1 MVLMAENLW
10 KYREFILSCVK
21 RDFKSRYTGSV
32 LGVLWSVFQPL
43 AMILVYTVIFSQV
56 MKSKLSGMEAV
67 PFAYSIYLCAGVL
80 NWNLFQDMLF
90 GCVNVFL
97 NNANLMKK
105 VSFPRICL
113 PAIAVSNSLLNYI
126 IGFSLFL
133 VFMLLIGK
141 FPWSTFLFVL
151 LGLLVQITFT
161 VGLGIGLGV
170 LNVFFR
176 DIGQMLNVVL
186 QFWFWFTPVV
196 YPLKIVPERLAWLME
211 LNPMYHIVSVYQSVF
226 VYNQVPQLGKLAA
239 VFILSLLLGAW
250 SLRIYRKH
258 VGELVDEL

>member
-1 MVLMAENLW
+1 MIYNLW

-21 RDFKSRYTGSV
+21 REFKARYKGSM
-32 LGVLWSVFQPL
+32 LGVLWSIFQPL
-43 AMILVYTVIFSQV
+43 AMIIVYTVIFSQV
-56 MKSKLSGMEAV
+56 MKSKLSGMEGV
-67 PFAYSIYLCAGVL
+67 PFAYSIYLCAGL
-80 NWNLFQDMLF
+80 LTWNLFQDTLNS
-90 GCVNVFL
+90 CISVFL
-97 NNANLMKK
+97 GSANLMKK

-113 PAIAVSNSLLNYI
+113 PAITVCSSFLNFV

-133 VFMLLIGK
+133 AFMLIIGA
-141 FPWSTFLFVL
+141 FPWTSFIFVL
-151 LGLLVQITFT
+151 LILLVQTAFT

-176 DIGQMLNVVL
+176 DIGQMFNVIL

-196 YPLKIVPERLAWLME
+196 YPLKIVPENIVWLMSF
-211 LNPMYHIVSVYQSVF
+211 NPMYYIISSYQSVF
-226 VYNQVPQLGKLAA
+226 VYNQIP
-239 VFILSLLLGAW
+239 SLWGLLGVLVLSILLSAW

>member
-1 MVLMAENLW
+1 MLENLW
-10 KYREFILSCVK
+10 LYREFIFSCVK
-21 RDFKSRYTGSV
+21 RDFKSRYTGSI

-43 AMILVYTVIFSQV
+43 AMILVYTLIFSQV
-56 MKSKLSGMEAV
+56 MKSKLAGMETV

-80 NWNLFQDMLF
+80 TWGMFQEMLF

-97 NNANLMKK
+97 ANANLMKK

-113 PAIAVSNSLLNYI
+113 PAITVCNGFLNFI
-126 IGFSLFL
+126 IGFMLFC
-133 VFMLLIGK
+133 VFMVLIGK
-141 FPWSTFLFVL
+141 FPWGASPMLFVVL
-151 LGLLVQITFT
+151 TVQILFT
-161 VGLGIGLGV
+161 VGMGIGLGV

-196 YPLKIVPERLAWLME
+196 YPLSIIPERFAWLMN
-211 LNPMYHIVSVYQSVF
+211 LNPMYHIISAYQSIF
-226 VYNQVPQLGKLAA
+226 VYHQMPNLMG
-239 VFILSLLLGAW
+239 LLGVLGVSMILTAW
-250 SLRIYRKH
+250 SLHLYRKH